1 MAPGTQFQPVLQDPS
16 IEDNSK
22 VEKVVFVSGKF
33 YYDLVK
39 EREARGY
46 NERVALVRVEE
57 LSPFPKKEL
66 QKEIQKYNG
75 ADEFVWCQEEPQN
88 AGAYA
93 FMAPRLAQ
101 LLPKNKVRTKYTILQ
116 FCIFLNI
123 LKFYIGN

>member
-1 MAPGTQFQPVLQDPS
+1 MAPGTHFQPVLQDPS
-16 IEDNSK
+16 IQDDSK

-46 NERVALVRVEE
+46 NDRVALVRVEE

-66 QKEIQKYNG
+66 QEEIQKYNG

-101 LLPKNKVRTKYTILQ
+101 LLPKNKVCLISHYTRLA
-116 FCIFLNI
+116 IFSN
-123 LKFYIGN
+123 GNE

>member
-1 MAPGTQFQPVLQDPS
+1 MAPGTHFQPVLQDRS

-39 EREARGY
+39 EREARGF

-101 LLPKNKVRTKYTILQ
+101 LLPKNKVRFI
-116 FCIFLNI
+116 
-123 LKFYIGN
+123 